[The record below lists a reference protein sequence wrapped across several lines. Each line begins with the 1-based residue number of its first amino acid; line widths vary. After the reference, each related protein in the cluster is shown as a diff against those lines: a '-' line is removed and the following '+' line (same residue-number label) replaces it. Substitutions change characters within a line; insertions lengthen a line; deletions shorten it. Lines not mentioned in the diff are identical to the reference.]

1 MEWVDF
7 DKMDG
12 LAPGIVQDART
23 GEVLMLG
30 FLNPASYAKTLE
42 TGFVTFWS
50 RTRQKLWMKGETSGN
65 RLRVV
70 SASTDCDNDA
80 LLFRVVV
87 EGDGLVCHE
96 GTVSCFTKPL
106 PVGATTR
113 NPAIRKRKPVA
124 NKLRLGIPKGSLQD
138 ATIALFKR
146 AGWNIYADGRSYF
159 PSIDDPEIE
168 CMLIRA
174 QEMARYVDHGVLDA
188 GTHRHRLGG
197 RKRT

>member
-1 MEWVDF
+1 MSVEPMIDF
-7 DKMDG
+7 EKMDG
-12 LAPGIVQDART
+12 LVAGIVQDADT

-42 TGFVTFWS
+42 TGYVTFWS

-70 SASTDCDNDA
+70 SAATDCDKDA

-106 PVGATTR
+106 GFSKA
-113 NPAIRKRKPVA
+113 AEVA
-124 NKLRLGIPKGSLQD
+124 RG
-138 ATIALFKR
+138 
-146 AGWNIYADGRSYF
+146 
-159 PSIDDPEIE
+159 
-168 CMLIRA
+168 
-174 QEMARYVDHGVLDA
+174 
-188 GTHRHRLGG
+188 
-197 RKRT
+197 